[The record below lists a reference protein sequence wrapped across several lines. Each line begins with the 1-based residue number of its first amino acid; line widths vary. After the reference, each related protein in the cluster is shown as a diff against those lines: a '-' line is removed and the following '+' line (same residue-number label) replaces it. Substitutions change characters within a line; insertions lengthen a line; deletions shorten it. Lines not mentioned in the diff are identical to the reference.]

1 MLYSKP
7 ITTCAFD
14 LETMSFS
21 RLIKSFTIETRQNVY
36 TFETSYLQD
45 MMKKIAKLVFD
56 DESYYINPSIALG
69 LLYDDNLLLYTADD
83 IDLHHMYFYR
93 NLSFRQI
100 CREMRNQYVLQ
111 EQYMSRIARTLTF
124 LKEHEDLL
132 QLEDCNYDELAISR
146 IGLVADKYNLSHAY
160 WGVRTAL
167 YTDEIE
173 DHHTRFEMI
182 MKDFA
187 TQFSLEDKDIRNR
200 VIRVILDKYYTSSF
214 AERENTIILCDRS
227 IQLTNEEIE
236 ELEEVLTQALGREY
250 KIRELKNDEYPSNF
264 AKDTNFLA

>member
-1 MLYSKP
+1 MFNSKP

-14 LETMSFS
+14 LETMPFS
-21 RLIKSFTIETRQNVY
+21 RLVTSFTIETRWNVY
-36 TFETSYLQD
+36 TFENAHIKE

-100 CREMRNQYVLQ
+100 CREMRNQYILQ

-124 LKEHEDLL
+124 LKEHSDLL
-132 QLEDCNYDELAISR
+132 QLEDCSYDDLAISR
-146 IGLVADKYNLSHAY
+146 VGLVADKYNLTYARYGIS
-160 WGVRTAL
+160 TAL

-182 MKDFA
+182 MKEYA
-187 TQFSLEDKDIRNR
+187 TQFDLTDKDVRNS

-214 AERENTIILCDRS
+214 AERENTIILCDRN

-236 ELEEVLTQALGREY
+236 ELEEVLTAALGQEY
-250 KIRELKNDEYPSNF
+250 HIRTLENNEYPSNY
-264 AKDTNFLA
+264 AEDTNFLA